1 MTDADNSALFKFKQK
16 ITGKTAAS
24 TGRKDV
30 EIIMRLKYLSNIRR
44 TPEMPLIN
52 CEINLILN
60 WSKNGVLSNDT
71 KATTFA
77 ITNTKL

>member
-16 ITGKTAAS
+16 ITAAS